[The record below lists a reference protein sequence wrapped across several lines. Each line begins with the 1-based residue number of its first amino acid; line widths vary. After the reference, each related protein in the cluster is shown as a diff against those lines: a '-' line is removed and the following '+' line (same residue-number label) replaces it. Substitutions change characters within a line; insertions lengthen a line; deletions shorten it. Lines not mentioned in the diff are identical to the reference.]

1 MTPNTDEKQ
10 NITKQYVSEDL
21 QNESIY
27 EVEGVKGVHHDD
39 HVSDSFANANANSGG
54 KGMMGMESGL
64 GSGSGM
70 GVGMSGLSAENNEEN
85 SGGLSASSISE
96 GVVDEDANSNSPLL
110 GSGNAGM
117 GGFGLGSA
125 GSENTDDVENQL
137 DDADE
142 LTETKPVINDEAGS
156 ALSDLIYQVKEDE
169 IQDINPTLPEV
180 VTEDT
185 EVQSESTVSSDSQST
200 NTTTTPETSA
210 SGTESTTQTQEGSEP
225 ETVAESQNSTS
236 DQILALNGPVETT
249 VDPSVQILAQATL
262 KGRNAGVEAGC
273 SIGLGK
279 KVTKPGNDFVIGQD
293 LPESDEEALNKYVSD
308 QKAILLNAPLPE
320 GTSPELA
327 AKIKENRAAGF
338 NSGFNH
344 GYTMGRQMKVNLKK
358 ALLVNSPDYKEGFIL
373 GDQAGTLSGSGKE
386 AEAEALTKTATG
398 PEKSENYKKGYFA
411 AFNKKYAEAR
421 LALSAARH
429 PSPEK
434 LKETS
439 ENYNNGFSWGER
451 IGTASAKNEISDEEV
466 SQASANASA
475 NCDESG
481 TEQTKE
487 EGQPVPLFQKGY
499 FAGFNSGYISGR
511 QVVAATRKKA
521 NAGPEEG
528 DSNYSH
534 FIAGRFKG
542 GLSAF
547 LGEDSAIQALINRDY
562 DLSQVAGN
570 LDKIPEIV
578 YEYFEQGVDLDI
590 YETSGLTDAE
600 KEAKKE
606 NVKFF
611 EMGYFKQFNK
621 MYIIKQQNSV
631 KKKHNERTGHPDFDS
646 GALIGNIAGQAEAVK
661 ERLLLKVKGITDAA
675 KLQELNIKILK
686 ITSNLAN
693 ISEKVKAANEH
704 YQQGYFSAFSLAYQF
719 EKAAGV
725 AAKKE
730 GKKNQAAQGAASGTA
745 YGSGYE
751 TGTAFGSA
759 IAQKLASHPN
769 AEENDKI
776 DNRIKSA
783 MDLAKGQGEEY
794 ASGFISAFNTA
805 IINGNREGNA
815 SLDEKSLELKTN
827 FTATLKT
834 RGDEDKA
841 NKKFYQKFF
850 TDGKEFAFD
859 KFFIF
864 HKTGTGKDPVAELKA
879 HIKKLGKEIQE
890 NANPSNKDVDEEEKL
905 PQTFKSEANAG
916 KLKKEFTDGA
926 ELGKE
931 MGTQA
936 GQRFKAGYDVG
947 MSGDDAAGTDYFYM
961 EGYKAGQSDSEY
973 RDLSDAVFA
982 ASGLTHLTSDNY
994 EVSQHEGELA
1004 SLSEEQRAPAMAAFR
1019 EGFNKHFNAWCKIFT
1034 LLQGQQLS
1042 KEFESVDINL
1052 LGGSDKGSPGS
1063 DVLVAAKTEEKKSDV
1078 INTQANEKK
1087 PALQIKA
1094 NELGMSVDILID
1106 EFKKGYQQAIDSA
1119 KSKIEDKAKDE
1130 ALYNT
1135 GILHGINTD
1144 KFLEKPENQ
1153 SIAEEILGKSKKLEA
1168 QLQAM
1173 ELTEDV
1179 FTKKDKYREG
1189 KSRGLQIQTFIVAG
1203 LGSMDDFS
1211 LELQGPA
1218 YKEAYL
1224 KGYKSGESDG
1234 EKASQ
1239 NIMQGNPL
1247 PEKTEEKTSNL
1258 SPELQ
1263 DAHNA
1268 GFERG
1273 YLTKIEYL
1281 RGYSKAYN
1289 QITNDNAD
1297 DDFDNTVENN
1307 ITYRSSYQE
1316 GIRDGRKQAM
1326 LDKAAG
1332 TFNQAQQTLSD
1343 EALRMNQ
1350 AITNKLKTLM
1360 ESGLG
1365 SRAEGI
1371 ESGYQEAVKFTESL
1385 ENGNNIAALKANF
1398 LEKGG
1403 DSGIKKLK
1411 GKIKLMIETV
1421 SVEQAL
1427 NQVLAPKFTLILD
1440 SLNKIKGQK
1449 KESSLS
1455 EKFNSLAGSL
1465 PEIFEVK
1472 EGLSN
1477 SNTRIIDLLTES
1489 CKDFASEFKAGFDK
1503 GSELG
1508 LQDGEKLRSL
1518 RNNVKAVEK
1527 KSDDADNFFASM
1539 ENSMANEGEKAYSD
1553 GYDEAVSMAYR
1564 LVKVN
1569 PDKTQVA
1576 LEKMEY
1582 QGITN
1587 IRAAVRKL
1595 ISEEYSTYRNEEVDK
1610 DNYYDVLIHHNT
1622 SLAYRKILT
1631 ALKSGNSSTP
1641 EENANVELLIDS
1653 ELDTITTELESGFE
1667 DVAEESIKTYFQE
1680 NIDHVWKDFILIY
1693 RKGFNQGFKFG
1704 VKQGIVKRDGS
1715 ISSKSAGAD
1724 ADLQAIHEMLSA
1736 GHIADGLISDLD
1748 LNDAQN
1754 ELRKEAGSYRAII
1767 EKSEDMVYDTEKVI
1781 FDLLDEV
1788 NSKKE
1793 LITAEPAE
1801 EPKPEDLT
1809 ELTDQ
1814 EFAEL
1819 LNLDNNAGTE
1829 SSAVA
1834 KEQIKALEND
1844 IIEQREILKNLNN
1857 DIDPNIK
1864 EYLQFMRTTGGFEA
1878 PEDSITA
1885 LRDYLK
1891 DDAADLE
1898 LDGQFN
1904 FSEGNSKI
1912 DGSGKLVIEDSR
1924 ERINYY
1930 GKMLLALG
1938 DLSFT
1943 SSGMERDD
1951 IGFYV
1956 TLKEGTVTVPKT
1968 KGGKNGELSF
1978 RFDRLDFEMGLGII
1992 EQLEQ
1997 QLNLDDAL
2005 TGGNVLTKIDL

>member
-10 NITKQYVSEDL
+10 HITKQYVSEDL

-54 KGMMGMESGL
+54 KGMMGIESGL

-70 GVGMSGLSAENNEEN
+70 GMGMSGLSAENNEEN

-96 GVVDEDANSNSPLL
+96 GVVDEDTNSSPLL
-110 GSGNAGM
+110 SSGGM
-117 GGFGLGSA
+117 GGFGMGSA
-125 GSENTDDVENQL
+125 GSENTDEVENQL
-137 DDADE
+137 DDTDKQI
-142 LTETKPVINDEAGS
+142 ETNPVNNDEAGS
-156 ALSDLIYQVKEDE
+156 ALSDLIDQVKEEE
-169 IQDINPTLPEV
+169 IKEINPTLPEV
-180 VTEDT
+180 VTEDA
-185 EVQSESTVSSDSQST
+185 EVPSESTVSSDSQST
-200 NTTTTPETSA
+200 NTSTAPET
-210 SGTESTTQTQEGSEP
+210 SGTESTTQTQEGSGP
-225 ETVAESQNSTS
+225 ETVPESQNSTS

-249 VDPSVQILAQATL
+249 VDPSVKILDQATL
-262 KGRNAGVEAGC
+262 EGTNAGVEAGC

-279 KVTKPGNDFVIGQD
+279 KVTKPGKVFVIGQD

-308 QKAILLNAPLPE
+308 QKAILLNATLPE

-327 AKIKENRAAGF
+327 SKIKENRAAGF
-338 NSGFNH
+338 TSGFNH
-344 GYTMGRQMKVNLKK
+344 GYIMGRQMKVNLKK
-358 ALLVNSPDYKEGFIL
+358 ALLVNSADYKEGLIL

-398 PEKSENYKKGYFA
+398 PEKSENYKKGFFA

-451 IGTASAKNEISDEEV
+451 IGISSAKNEISDEEV
-466 SQASANASA
+466 KKATANASA
-475 NCDESG
+475 NCDEFG

-487 EGQPVPLFQKGY
+487 EGQPVPLFQKGF
-499 FAGFNSGYISGR
+499 FAGFNSSYISGR
-511 QVVAATRKKA
+511 QVVAAARKKA

-528 DSNYSH
+528 NSNYIH

-562 DLSQVAGN
+562 DLSQVAGS
-570 LDKIPEIV
+570 LDKIPESV

-631 KKKHNERTGHPDFDS
+631 KKKHNESTGHPDYNS
-646 GALIGNIAGQAEAVK
+646 GSLIGSIAGQAEAVK
-661 ERLLLKVKGITDAA
+661 ERLLLKVSGITDAD

-719 EKAAGV
+719 EKAAGA

-745 YGSGYE
+745 YGSGFE
-751 TGTAFGSA
+751 TGTSFGEV
-759 IAQKLASHPN
+759 IAKKLAAHPS
-769 AEENDKI
+769 AEENVLI
-776 DNRIKSA
+776 DNRIKAA
-783 MDLAKGQGEEY
+783 MALAKGQGEEY
-794 ASGFISAFNTA
+794 LSGFVSAFNTA
-805 IINGNREGNA
+805 IINGNRAGNA
-815 SLDEKSLELKTN
+815 ALDEKSQELKTN
-827 FTATLKT
+827 FTNSLKT
-834 RGDEDKA
+834 RGDDDKA
-841 NKKFYQKFF
+841 NKKFYQKYF
-850 TDGKEFAFD
+850 TDGKEYAFD
-859 KFFIF
+859 KFFNF
-864 HKTGTGKDPVAELKA
+864 YKSGGNGKDPVADLA
-879 HIKKLGKEIQE
+879 TYTKKLLKEIQE
-890 NANPSNKDVDEEEKL
+890 NANPANKDVDAEDKL

-916 KLKKEFTDGA
+916 KLKKEFSDGA
-926 ELGKE
+926 EIGKE
-931 MGTQA
+931 MGIQA
-936 GQRFKAGYDVG
+936 GQQFKIGYDVG
-947 MSGDDAAGTDYFYM
+947 MSGDDAAGTDYFYT
-961 EGYKAGQSDSEY
+961 EGYKAGHSDSEY

-994 EVSQHEGELA
+994 EVSQHEGELSA
-1004 SLSEEQRAPAMAAFR
+1004 LSEEQRGPAMAAFR
-1019 EGFNKHFNAWCKIFT
+1019 GGFNKHFNAWCKIFT

-1042 KEFESVDINL
+1042 KEFESVDINI
-1052 LGGSDKGSPGS
+1052 LGTSDKGSPGS

-1078 INTQANEKK
+1078 INAQANEKK
-1087 PALQIKA
+1087 PALQIQA
-1094 NELGMSVDILID
+1094 DELGMSVEILLN

-1144 KFLEKPENQ
+1144 NFLERPENKAL
-1153 SIAEEILGKSKKLEA
+1153 AEEILGKSKKLET

-1173 ELTEDV
+1173 ELTEDI
-1179 FTKKDKYREG
+1179 FNTKDKYREG
-1189 KSRGLQIQTFIVAG
+1189 KSRGLQIQTLIVAG
-1203 LGSMDDFS
+1203 LGTMDDFS

-1218 YKEAYL
+1218 YKEAYI
-1224 KGYKSGESDG
+1224 KGYEGGESEG
-1234 EKASQ
+1234 KKAMQ
-1239 NIMQGNPL
+1239 EIMQGNPL
-1247 PEKTEEKTSNL
+1247 PEKSAAKESNL
-1258 SPELQ
+1258 SSELQ
-1263 DAHNA
+1263 EAFNL

-1281 RGYSKAYN
+1281 KGYSKAYN
-1289 QITNDNAD
+1289 QITNDDAD
-1297 DDFDNTVENN
+1297 DDFDNSVAND

-1332 TFNQAQQTLSD
+1332 TFNQAQQNLSD

-1350 AITNKLKTLM
+1350 AIANKLKTLM
-1360 ESGLG
+1360 EIGLG
-1365 SRAEGI
+1365 SRAEGT
-1371 ESGYQEAVKFTESL
+1371 ESGYQEAVKFTENL
-1385 ENGNNIAALKANF
+1385 ENGDNIAALKANF

-1403 DSGIKKLK
+1403 DSGIEKLK
-1411 GKIKLMIETV
+1411 GKIKSMIETV
-1421 SVEQAL
+1421 SREQAV
-1427 NQVLAPKFTLILD
+1427 NQELGPKFTLILE
-1440 SLNKIKGQK
+1440 SLNKIQSPK
-1449 KESSLS
+1449 KESSVS
-1455 EKFNSLAGSL
+1455 DKFNSLIGPL
-1465 PEIFEVK
+1465 PDIFEVK

-1477 SNTRIIDLLTES
+1477 SDTRIIDLLTDS

-1508 LQDGEKLRSL
+1508 LLDGEKLRSL
-1518 RNNVKAVEK
+1518 RNNVKAVKK
-1527 KSDDADNFFASM
+1527 KSDAADDFFASM
-1539 ENSMANEGEKAYSD
+1539 ENSIANEGDKAYSD
-1553 GYDEAVSMAYR
+1553 GYEEAVSMAYR

-1569 PDKTQVA
+1569 PDKTQGA

-1582 QGITN
+1582 LGITN
-1587 IRAAVRKL
+1587 IKAAVRKL
-1595 ISEEYSTYRNEEVDK
+1595 ISEEYSMYRNEDVDK
-1610 DNYYDVLIHHNT
+1610 DSYYEVLIHHNT

-1631 ALKSGNSSTP
+1631 ALKTGSSVP
-1641 EENANVELLIDS
+1641 EENTSVEDFIDS
-1653 ELDTITTELESGFE
+1653 ELDTLITELGSGFE

-1680 NIDHVWKDFILIY
+1680 NMDHVWKDFILIY

-1704 VKQGIVKRDGS
+1704 VKQGIIKRDGS
-1715 ISSKSAGAD
+1715 ISSTSAGAD
-1724 ADLQAIHEMLSA
+1724 AELQAIHEILSG
-1736 GHIADGLISDLD
+1736 GHIADGIISDLD

-1767 EKSEDMVYDTEKVI
+1767 EKSEGMVYDSEKVI

-1788 NSKKE
+1788 NLKKE
-1793 LITAEPAE
+1793 LIEAEQEE

-1809 ELTDQ
+1809 ELTDD
-1814 EFAEL
+1814 EFVEL
-1819 LNLDNNAGTE
+1819 LNLDNNSDAE
-1829 SSAVA
+1829 SSAVV
-1834 KEQIKALEND
+1834 KEQIKALEDD

-1857 DIDPNIK
+1857 DIDTNAK
-1864 EYLQFMRTTGGFEA
+1864 EYLQFMRNTASFDA

-1885 LRDYLK
+1885 LSDYLK

-1898 LDGQFN
+1898 LEGQFN
-1904 FSEGNSKI
+1904 LSEGNSKI
-1912 DGSGKLVIEDSR
+1912 DGPGKLVIEDSR
-1924 ERINYY
+1924 ERIHYY

-1943 SSGMERDD
+1943 SSGLERDD
-1951 IGFYV
+1951 LDFFV